1 MSISFYFYLFLI
13 AVLSVVV
20 SLGGSRWIE
29 RLYQKNKDIL
39 TFPDDVVSR
48 GQWRPYLLGIA
59 FLACG
64 VRFFFSLPDCHW
76 FSCSM
81 QRPSSF

>member
-29 RLYQKNKDIL
+29 RLYRKIR
-39 TFPDDVVSR
+39 T
-48 GQWRPYLLGIA
+48 Y
-59 FLACG
+59 
-64 VRFFFSLPDCHW
+64 
-76 FSCSM
+76 
-81 QRPSSF
+81 

>member
-29 RLYQKNKDIL
+29 RLYRKNKDIL

-48 GQWRPYLLGIA
+48 GRWMRRKRNTRP
-59 FLACG
+59 
-64 VRFFFSLPDCHW
+64 
-76 FSCSM
+76 
-81 QRPSSF
+81 